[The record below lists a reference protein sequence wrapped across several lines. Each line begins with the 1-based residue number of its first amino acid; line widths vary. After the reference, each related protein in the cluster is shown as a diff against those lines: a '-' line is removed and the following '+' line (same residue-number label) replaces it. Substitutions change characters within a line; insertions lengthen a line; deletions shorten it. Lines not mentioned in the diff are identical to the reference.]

1 MTRPHEELYE
11 LCDCLRSVSVELDSY
26 EPESQHSPI
35 IDSSGEEPG
44 ELKPQTRE
52 VLPGLRFLRD
62 EVKRDLQVLQKFLD
76 DPESSS
82 LPPLSTNAPYLV
94 AVWQELRQARGAVAI
109 YRTFHTAVHPQTSR
123 KPKNG
128 AAKGHG
134 VKVDV
139 VADNGRRWI
148 RVNTIKNSRILMEFR
163 ELDSYLT
170 SSDEDDGDG
179 RSCPKKE
186 NLIPQEFD
194 NSVLRM
200 GRELLEA
207 ARANPH
213 GSNEIP
219 SVTMRL
225 TRLNLSD
232 TNHETS
238 DPRIAYTIDCLQR
251 MGIDVQLG
259 EKQGIVKEMDNVPA
273 QPIVLEPTTHI
284 NLDLSALI
292 ALISDTTHSHLPRDP
307 EDAIT
312 RFIPSQQYVEWKKQR
327 VQMLSDSPDAA
338 STWEDSGIHSRVL
351 ADQAQQEMKKGLLQ
365 DMHDRLG
372 SISPTLQNI
381 QFWTTQEARRRCL
394 QIVSKIAGTRE
405 RQRAEALFSCS
416 VCSHTTTIPTHDQ
429 FWVHSRYP
437 SNFIPLMPIRLYP
450 SSEPDAT
457 SLESFQ
463 PNPSSPF
470 MTSLAST
477 CRIILSQED
486 ISRLRESQSP
496 PGHSAAPYLTND
508 EDDIPPAVVTLTN
521 SKLTVHTVQS
531 MLWGA
536 TLGWTTL
543 TTNKSSVKVLLKE
556 MKRSGGGG
564 VLNNEPPNG
573 DDTARGCRAA
583 IWIMKPRSLAE
594 GSRSDYCNGVISM
607 GKTV

>member
-1 MTRPHEELYE
+1 MARPYEELYE
-11 LCDCLRSVSVELDSY
+11 LCDCLRSVSVGLDTY

-35 IDSSGEEPG
+35 IDSSGEEMS
-44 ELKPQTRE
+44 EVKTQTRE
-52 VLPGLRFLRD
+52 VLPGLRFLRE

-76 DPESSS
+76 DSESTS

-94 AVWQELRQARGAVAI
+94 AVWQELLQARGAVAI
-109 YRTFHTAVHPQTSR
+109 YRTFHITTHPQASR
-123 KPKNG
+123 KPQNG
-128 AAKGHG
+128 SAKGHG

-139 VADNGRRWI
+139 VADSGRRWI

-163 ELDSYLT
+163 EMDSYLT

-179 RSCPKKE
+179 RSSRKKQ
-186 NLIPQEFD
+186 NQEFD

-207 ARANPH
+207 ARANPPH
-213 GSNEIP
+213 GSDEIP

-225 TRLNLSD
+225 TRLNPSLSD
-232 TNHETS
+232 TNYETC
-238 DPRIAYTIDCLQR
+238 DPRIAYTIDLLQR

-259 EKQGIVKEMDNVPA
+259 ERQGIIKEMDNTSASA
-273 QPIVLEPTTHI
+273 QPIVFEPTTHI

-307 EDAIT
+307 DDANT
-312 RFIPSQQYVEWKKQR
+312 RFIPPQQYVEWKKQR
-327 VQMLSDSPDAA
+327 VQMLSDSPDATG
-338 STWEDSGIHSRVL
+338 TWKDSGIHSRVL

-365 DMHDRLG
+365 DMHDRLR

-394 QIVSKIAGTRE
+394 QIVYKIAGTKE

-416 VCSHTTTIPTHDQ
+416 TCFQTTTIPTHNQ

-437 SNFIPLMPIRLYP
+437 SNFIPLMPIKLFP

-463 PNPSSPF
+463 LNPLSPF

-477 CRIILSQED
+477 CRNILSQED

-496 PGHSAAPYLTND
+496 PGHSAAPYLIND
-508 EDDIPPAVVTLTN
+508 EGDIPPAAVTLAN
-521 SKLTVHTVQS
+521 PKLTVHTVQS

-536 TLGWTTL
+536 ALGWTTL
-543 TTNKSSVKVLLKE
+543 TTNRSSVKVLLKE
-556 MKRSGGGG
+556 VKRSTGGGA
-564 VLNNEPPNG
+564 LTYESPR
-573 DDTARGCRAA
+573 DETARASKAA
-583 IWIMKPRSLAE
+583 IWIVKPRSLAE
-594 GSRSDYCNGVISM
+594 GSRSDCYSE
-607 GKTV
+607 

>member
-1 MTRPHEELYE
+1 MARPHEELYE
-11 LCDCLRSVSVELDSY
+11 LCDCLRSVNVELDSY

-35 IDSSGEEPG
+35 IESSGEEMG
-44 ELKPQTRE
+44 EVKTQTRE
-52 VLPGLRFLRD
+52 VLPGLRFLRE
-62 EVKRDLQVLQKFLD
+62 EVKRDLQVFQKFLD
-76 DPESSS
+76 DPGSTS

-94 AVWQELRQARGAVAI
+94 AVWRELLQARGAVAI
-109 YRTFHTAVHPQTSR
+109 YRTFHTAAHPQASR

-128 AAKGHG
+128 SAKGHS

-163 ELDSYLT
+163 EMDSYLT

-179 RSCPKKE
+179 HSSLKKE

-200 GRELLEA
+200 GRELLQA

-225 TRLNLSD
+225 TRLNPSLSD
-232 TNHETS
+232 E
-238 DPRIAYTIDCLQR
+238 PRIAYTIDCLQR

-259 EKQGIVKEMDNVPA
+259 ERQGIVKETDDISARPT
-273 QPIVLEPTTHI
+273 VLEPTAHI

-292 ALISDTTHSHLPRDP
+292 ALISDTTHSRLPRDS
-307 EDAIT
+307 EDANT
-312 RFIPSQQYVEWKKQR
+312 RFIPPQRYVEWKKQR
-327 VQMLSDSPDAA
+327 VQMLSNSPDAT

-351 ADQAQQEMKKGLLQ
+351 AEQAQQEMKKGLLQ
-365 DMHDRLG
+365 DMHDRLR

-381 QFWTTQEARRRCL
+381 QFWTTQEARQRCL
-394 QIVSKIAGTRE
+394 QIVIKIAGTRE
-405 RQRAEALFSCS
+405 RQRAEVLLSCS
-416 VCSHTTTIPTHDQ
+416 TCSGTTTIPTHNQ

-437 SNFIPLMPIRLYP
+437 SNFIPLIPIRLYP
-450 SSEPDAT
+450 SSEPNTT

-470 MTSLAST
+470 MTSLALT
-477 CRIILSQED
+477 CRDILSQED
-486 ISRLRESQSP
+486 ISRLRESQST
-496 PGHSAAPYLTND
+496 PGHSAAPYLSND
-508 EDDIPPAVVTLTN
+508 EGDIPPAAVTLAN
-521 SKLTVHTVQS
+521 PKLTVHTVQS

-543 TTNKSSVKVLLKE
+543 TTNRSSVKVLLKE
-556 MKRSGGGG
+556 MKRSAGGG
-564 VLNNEPPNG
+564 VLTHKPPNE
-573 DDTARGCRAA
+573 DDTARVSEAA
-583 IWIMKPRSLAE
+583 IWIVKPRSLAE
-594 GSRSDYCNGVISM
+594 GSRSDYCSE
-607 GKTV
+607 